1 MTNSKNSTNNSSK
14 SDELYAIAET
24 SGQQFWFEVNRY
36 YDIDR
41 LNAKEKDK
49 ITLEKVLLL
58 KDNDSITIGKPYVKD
73 AKIELEVVSH
83 KRDKKILVYKMR
95 PKKKTRRKMGHR
107 QELTRV
113 MVKSIKIGKSVPK
126 SSSKKEETVK
136 KETKPKSE
144 KSTNLTI
151 LMAHKKGTGSTRNG
165 RDSNSKRLGV
175 KAYGGEKVTAGS
187 ILIRQRGTSFLPGIN
202 VGKGKDDTL
211 FALKE
216 GTVSFESIKRNLRN
230 RKRVNIVI

>member
-1 MTNSKNSTNNSSK
+1 MTNSKNSSNSSK
-14 SDELYAIAET
+14 NNELYAIAET

-41 LNAKEKDK
+41 LNAKEKEK

-58 KDNDSITIGKPYVKD
+58 KDKDSITIGKPYIKD

-113 MVKSIKIGKSVPK
+113 MVKSISIGKGVPK
-126 SSSKKEETVK
+126 SSSKKETVK

-144 KSTNLTI
+144 KSTN
-151 LMAHKKGTGSTRNG
+151 
-165 RDSNSKRLGV
+165 
-175 KAYGGEKVTAGS
+175 
-187 ILIRQRGTSFLPGIN
+187 
-202 VGKGKDDTL
+202 
-211 FALKE
+211 
-216 GTVSFESIKRNLRN
+216 
-230 RKRVNIVI
+230 

>member
-1 MTNSKNSTNNSSK
+1 MTNSENSKNNSSK
-14 SDELYAIAET
+14 SNELYAIAET
-24 SGQQFWFEVNRY
+24 SGQQFWFEVDRY

-58 KDNDSITIGKPYVKD
+58 KDKDSITIGKPYVKD

-83 KRDKKILVYKMR
+83 RRDKKILVYKMR
-95 PKKKTRRKMGHR
+95 PKKKTRRKIGHR

-113 MVKSIKIGKSVPK
+113 MVKSITVGKSTSN

-144 KSTNLTI
+144 KSTN
-151 LMAHKKGTGSTRNG
+151 
-165 RDSNSKRLGV
+165 
-175 KAYGGEKVTAGS
+175 
-187 ILIRQRGTSFLPGIN
+187 
-202 VGKGKDDTL
+202 
-211 FALKE
+211 
-216 GTVSFESIKRNLRN
+216 
-230 RKRVNIVI
+230 

>member
-1 MTNSKNSTNNSSK
+1 MTNSKNSSNNSSE
-14 SDELYAIAET
+14 SNELYAIAET
-24 SGQQFWFEVNRY
+24 SGQQFWFEVDRY

-49 ITLEKVLLL
+49 ITLEKVLVL
-58 KDNDSITIGKPYVKD
+58 KDKESITIGKPYVKD

-113 MVKSIKIGKSVPK
+113 MVKSIKIGKNASK

-144 KSTNLTI
+144 KSTN
-151 LMAHKKGTGSTRNG
+151 
-165 RDSNSKRLGV
+165 
-175 KAYGGEKVTAGS
+175 
-187 ILIRQRGTSFLPGIN
+187 
-202 VGKGKDDTL
+202 
-211 FALKE
+211 
-216 GTVSFESIKRNLRN
+216 
-230 RKRVNIVI
+230 

>member
-1 MTNSKNSTNNSSK
+1 MTTSKNPKNNSK
-14 SDELYAIAET
+14 SDELYAIAES

-49 ITLEKVLLL
+49 IILEKVLLL
-58 KDNDSITIGKPYVKD
+58 KDKDSITVGKPYVKD

-113 MVKSIKIGKSVPK
+113 MVKSITRGKSAPK
-126 SSSKKEETVK
+126 SSSKKETVK

-144 KSTNLTI
+144 KSTN
-151 LMAHKKGTGSTRNG
+151 
-165 RDSNSKRLGV
+165 
-175 KAYGGEKVTAGS
+175 
-187 ILIRQRGTSFLPGIN
+187 
-202 VGKGKDDTL
+202 
-211 FALKE
+211 
-216 GTVSFESIKRNLRN
+216 
-230 RKRVNIVI
+230 

>member
-1 MTNSKNSTNNSSK
+1 MTNSKNSSNNSSE
-14 SDELYAIAET
+14 SNELYAIAET
-24 SGQQFWFEVNRY
+24 SGQQFWFEVDRY

-49 ITLEKVLLL
+49 ITLEKVLVL
-58 KDNDSITIGKPYVKD
+58 KDKESVTIGKPYVKD

-113 MVKSIKIGKSVPK
+113 MVKSIKIGKSAPK
-126 SSSKKEETVK
+126 SSTKKEENVK

-144 KSTNLTI
+144 KSTN
-151 LMAHKKGTGSTRNG
+151 
-165 RDSNSKRLGV
+165 
-175 KAYGGEKVTAGS
+175 
-187 ILIRQRGTSFLPGIN
+187 
-202 VGKGKDDTL
+202 
-211 FALKE
+211 
-216 GTVSFESIKRNLRN
+216 
-230 RKRVNIVI
+230 

>member
-1 MTNSKNSTNNSSK
+1 MTNSKTSSSNSSK
-14 SDELYAIAET
+14 SNELYAIAET

-58 KDNDSITIGKPYVKD
+58 KDKNSITIGKPYIEN

-113 MVKSIKIGKSVPK
+113 MVKSISLGKSAPK
-126 SSSKKEETVK
+126 SSSKKDTVK
-136 KETKPKSE
+136 KETTPKSE
-144 KSTNLTI
+144 KSTN
-151 LMAHKKGTGSTRNG
+151 
-165 RDSNSKRLGV
+165 
-175 KAYGGEKVTAGS
+175 
-187 ILIRQRGTSFLPGIN
+187 
-202 VGKGKDDTL
+202 
-211 FALKE
+211 
-216 GTVSFESIKRNLRN
+216 
-230 RKRVNIVI
+230 

>member
-1 MTNSKNSTNNSSK
+1 MTNSKNSSINSSENN
-14 SDELYAIAET
+14 ELYAIAET
-24 SGQQFWFEVNRY
+24 SGQQFWFEVDKY

-49 ITLEKVLLL
+49 ITLEKVLVL
-58 KDNDSITIGKPYVKD
+58 KDNETITIGKPYVKN

-113 MVKSIKIGKSVPK
+113 MVKSISIGKGAPK
-126 SSSKKEETVK
+126 SSSKKETIK

-144 KSTNLTI
+144 KSTN
-151 LMAHKKGTGSTRNG
+151 
-165 RDSNSKRLGV
+165 
-175 KAYGGEKVTAGS
+175 
-187 ILIRQRGTSFLPGIN
+187 
-202 VGKGKDDTL
+202 
-211 FALKE
+211 
-216 GTVSFESIKRNLRN
+216 
-230 RKRVNIVI
+230 

>member
-1 MTNSKNSTNNSSK
+1 MTNSKTSSSNSSK
-14 SDELYAIAET
+14 NKELYAIAET

-73 AKIELEVVSH
+73 ARIELEVISH

-113 MVKSIKIGKSVPK
+113 MVKSIIIGKSAPK
-126 SSSKKEETVK
+126 SSSKEDTVK
-136 KETKPKSE
+136 KETEPKSE
-144 KSTNLTI
+144 KTTN
-151 LMAHKKGTGSTRNG
+151 
-165 RDSNSKRLGV
+165 
-175 KAYGGEKVTAGS
+175 
-187 ILIRQRGTSFLPGIN
+187 
-202 VGKGKDDTL
+202 
-211 FALKE
+211 
-216 GTVSFESIKRNLRN
+216 
-230 RKRVNIVI
+230 

>member
-1 MTNSKNSTNNSSK
+1 MTNSKTSSNNPSK
-14 SDELYAIAET
+14 SSEFYAIAET

-49 ITLEKVLLL
+49 IILEKVLLL
-58 KDNDSITIGKPYVKD
+58 KNKDSITVGKPYVKD

-83 KRDKKILVYKMR
+83 KRDKKIIVYKMR

-113 MVKSIKIGKSVPK
+113 MVKSISIGKSAPK
-126 SSSKKEETVK
+126 SSSKKETVK

-144 KSTNLTI
+144 KSTN
-151 LMAHKKGTGSTRNG
+151 
-165 RDSNSKRLGV
+165 
-175 KAYGGEKVTAGS
+175 
-187 ILIRQRGTSFLPGIN
+187 
-202 VGKGKDDTL
+202 
-211 FALKE
+211 
-216 GTVSFESIKRNLRN
+216 
-230 RKRVNIVI
+230 

>member
-1 MTNSKNSTNNSSK
+1 MTNSKKSTNNSFN

-24 SGQQFWFEVNRY
+24 SGQQFWCEVNRY

-49 ITLEKVLLL
+49 ITLEKVLVL
-58 KDNDSITIGKPYVKD
+58 KDKDSITIGKPYVKD

-83 KRDKKILVYKMR
+83 RRDKKILVYKMR

-113 MVKSIKIGKSVPK
+113 MVKSITTGKSSPK
-126 SSSKKEETVK
+126 SSSKKETVK

-144 KSTNLTI
+144 KST
-151 LMAHKKGTGSTRNG
+151 S
-165 RDSNSKRLGV
+165 
-175 KAYGGEKVTAGS
+175 
-187 ILIRQRGTSFLPGIN
+187 
-202 VGKGKDDTL
+202 
-211 FALKE
+211 
-216 GTVSFESIKRNLRN
+216 
-230 RKRVNIVI
+230 

>member
-14 SDELYAIAET
+14 SNELYAIAET
-24 SGQQFWFEVNRY
+24 SGQQFWFEVDRY

-41 LNAKEKDK
+41 LKAKEKEK
-49 ITLEKVLLL
+49 ITLEKVLVL
-58 KDNDSITIGKPYVKD
+58 KDNESITIGKPYVKD

-83 KRDKKILVYKMR
+83 RRDKKILVYKMR

-113 MVKSIKIGKSVPK
+113 MVKSIKIGKSAPQ

-144 KSTNLTI
+144 KSTN
-151 LMAHKKGTGSTRNG
+151 
-165 RDSNSKRLGV
+165 
-175 KAYGGEKVTAGS
+175 
-187 ILIRQRGTSFLPGIN
+187 
-202 VGKGKDDTL
+202 
-211 FALKE
+211 
-216 GTVSFESIKRNLRN
+216 
-230 RKRVNIVI
+230 

>member
-1 MTNSKNSTNNSSK
+1 MTNSKKSSNDSSK
-14 SDELYAIAET
+14 SNELYAIAET
-24 SGQQFWFEVNRY
+24 SGKQFWFEVNRY

-49 ITLEKVLLL
+49 ITLEKVLVV
-58 KDNDSITIGKPYVKD
+58 KDKESITIGKPYVQD

-113 MVKSIKIGKSVPK
+113 MVRSITTGKSAPK
-126 SSSKKEETVK
+126 SSSKKETVK

-144 KSTNLTI
+144 KSTN
-151 LMAHKKGTGSTRNG
+151 
-165 RDSNSKRLGV
+165 
-175 KAYGGEKVTAGS
+175 
-187 ILIRQRGTSFLPGIN
+187 
-202 VGKGKDDTL
+202 
-211 FALKE
+211 
-216 GTVSFESIKRNLRN
+216 
-230 RKRVNIVI
+230 

>member
-1 MTNSKNSTNNSSK
+1 MTNSKNSSSNSPK
-14 SDELYAIAET
+14 NDELYAIAET

-49 ITLEKVLLL
+49 ITLDKILLL
-58 KDNDSITIGKPYVKD
+58 KDKNSINIGKPYVKD

-83 KRDKKILVYKMR
+83 KRDKKIIVYKMR

-113 MVKSIKIGKSVPK
+113 MVKSIKIGKSAPK
-126 SSSKKEETVK
+126 SSSKKETVK

-144 KSTNLTI
+144 KSTN
-151 LMAHKKGTGSTRNG
+151 
-165 RDSNSKRLGV
+165 
-175 KAYGGEKVTAGS
+175 
-187 ILIRQRGTSFLPGIN
+187 
-202 VGKGKDDTL
+202 
-211 FALKE
+211 
-216 GTVSFESIKRNLRN
+216 
-230 RKRVNIVI
+230 

>member
-1 MTNSKNSTNNSSK
+1 MTNSKNSSKNSSENK
-14 SDELYAIAET
+14 ELYAIAET

-49 ITLEKVLLL
+49 ITLDKILVL
-58 KDNDSITIGKPYVKD
+58 KDKKSITIGKPYVKD

-113 MVKSIKIGKSVPK
+113 MVKSISIGKSAPK
-126 SSSKKEETVK
+126 SSVKKETVK

-144 KSTNLTI
+144 KSTN
-151 LMAHKKGTGSTRNG
+151 
-165 RDSNSKRLGV
+165 
-175 KAYGGEKVTAGS
+175 
-187 ILIRQRGTSFLPGIN
+187 
-202 VGKGKDDTL
+202 
-211 FALKE
+211 
-216 GTVSFESIKRNLRN
+216 
-230 RKRVNIVI
+230 